1 MMTNN
6 EERQL
11 QKGDRIRCKDANDAV
26 DVAIE
31 LGKEGYLWDFAYK
44 HGLLWTKYYVVI
56 EGRDSGFNKTEKD
69 NT

>member
-1 MMTNN
+1 MTNN
-6 EERQL
+6 EEHQL

-44 HGLLWTKYYVVI
+44 HGLLGTKYYVVI
-56 EGRDSGFNKTEKD
+56 EGREENGD
-69 NT
+69 NESAQD